1 MNLKIEEGKFS
12 VIRSE
17 SGTGIVVNNDNS
29 RYSNMG
35 DDYYKIFD
43 NLELAITFIKEDK
56 KKYSNIFE
64 YYIQN
69 HHGDCIEFFR

>member
-17 SGTGIVVNNDNS
+17 SSTGIVVNNDNS
-29 RYSNMG
+29 RYSNVG

-69 HHGDCIEFFR
+69 HQGDCIEFFR